1 MAQIRSDF
9 VLALNQ
15 ICAERGIEPEVVLDS
30 IRQAMLAAFRRDQNI
45 PEEDLDQYQVDIN
58 DQTGAIKILKG
69 KQDVTPMGFG
79 RIAAQVAKQVIMQ
92 RVREAEKEAIIEEY
106 SQKIGTMVTGMVLRF
121 EGPNIAVDIG
131 RGFGLM
137 PPKEQIPNEYYRL
150 NQRIAVYIQ
159 EIRETYRG
167 KVIIVS
173 RSHPQLVVELFKREV
188 PELSS
193 GAVEVVAVAR
203 EAGHRTKM
211 AVKSV
216 QDGVDPVGSCV
227 GQKGIRVQAVINELN
242 GEKIDI
248 IEYSDNP
255 VDYIKAA
262 LAPAEGLEVIVNQT
276 KKQAT
281 ITVPEDQLSL
291 AIGKGGQNARLA
303 AKLTGYKIDIKGDK
317 AKQPALSTA
326 GDEQFEID
334 ELGLSTKIRNTLL
347 ENQVTTV
354 SELQAKL
361 DELKSELLE
370 LDDRALTDIEKAITR
385 YQKRQRQLQEEQEKL
400 ARFKALQ
407 AERQQE
413 QSTTK

>member
-1 MAQIRSDF
+1 MAQVRSDF

-15 ICAERGIEPEVVLDS
+15 ICSERGIEPEVVLDS
-30 IRQAMLAAFRRDQNI
+30 IRQAMLAAFRRDQDL
-45 PEEDLDQYQVDIN
+45 PEEDLDQYKVKID
-58 DQTGAIKILKG
+58 DKTGAIKILQG
-69 KQDVTPMGFG
+69 KKDVTPMGFG

-92 RVREAEKEAIIEEY
+92 RVREAEKEAIIDEY
-106 SQKIGTMVTGMVLRF
+106 SHKIGTMVTGMILRF

-137 PPKEQIPNEYYRL
+137 TPQEQIPNEYYRL
-150 NQRIAVYIQ
+150 NQRVAVYIQ

-173 RSHPQLVVELFKREV
+173 RAHPQLVVELFKREV

-248 IEYSDNP
+248 IEYSTNP
-255 VDYIKAA
+255 VEYIKSA
-262 LAPAEGLEVIVNQT
+262 LAPAEGLEIVVNET

-303 AKLTGYKIDIKGDK
+303 AKLTGYKIDIKGDQ
-317 AKQPALSTA
+317 AKKTALSTA
-326 GDEQFEID
+326 GDEEFEID
-334 ELGLSTKIRNTLL
+334 QLGLSTKIRNALL
-347 ENQVTTV
+347 EHQIKTV
-354 SELQAKL
+354 ADLQAKL
-361 DELKSELLE
+361 DEIKNELLE
-370 LDDRALTDIEKAITR
+370 LDDRSLTDIDKALAR
-385 YQKRQRQLQEEQEKL
+385 FQKRQRQLQEEQEKL
-400 ARFKALQ
+400 ARYQALK
-407 AERQQE
+407 AEREQE
-413 QSTTK
+413 EAKTK

>member
-1 MAQIRSDF
+1 MAQVRSDF

-15 ICAERGIEPEVVLDS
+15 ICSERGIEPEVVLDS
-30 IRQAMLAAFRRDQNI
+30 IRQAMLAAFRRDQEL
-45 PEEDLDQYQVDIN
+45 PEEDMDQYQVKID

-92 RVREAEKEAIIEEY
+92 RVREAEKEAIIDEY
-106 SQKIGTMVTGMVLRF
+106 SQKIGTMVTGMILRF

-131 RGFGLM
+131 RGYGLM
-137 PPKEQIPNEYYRL
+137 TPQEQIPNEYYRL
-150 NQRIAVYIQ
+150 NQRVAVYIQ

-173 RSHPQLVVELFKREV
+173 RAHPQLVVELFKREV

-193 GAVEVVAVAR
+193 GAVEVVAIAR

-248 IEYSDNP
+248 IEYSNNP
-255 VDYIKAA
+255 VDYIKSA
-262 LAPAEGLEVIVNQT
+262 LAPAEGLEIVVNET

-303 AKLTGYKIDIKGDK
+303 AKLTGYRIDIKGDQ
-317 AKQPALSTA
+317 AKQTALSTS

-334 ELGLSTKIRNTLL
+334 ELGLSTKIRNALL
-347 ENQVTTV
+347 EHQITTV
-354 SELQAKL
+354 DQLQDKL
-361 DELKSELLE
+361 EEIKPELLE
-370 LDDRALTDIEKAITR
+370 IDDRSIVDIDKALAR
-385 YQKRQRQLQEEQEKL
+385 HQKRQRQLQEEQEKL
-400 ARFKALQ
+400 ERYRALQ
-407 AERQQE
+407 AERERE
-413 QSTTK
+413 QAQTK